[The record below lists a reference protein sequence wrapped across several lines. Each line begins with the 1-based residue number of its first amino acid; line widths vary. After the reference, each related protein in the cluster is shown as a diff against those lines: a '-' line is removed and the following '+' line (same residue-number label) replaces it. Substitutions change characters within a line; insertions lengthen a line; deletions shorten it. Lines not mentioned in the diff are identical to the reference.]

1 MAPPRSRAVLAVP
14 RWFTQR
20 PIQPMGLLYLAS
32 MLRNAGHE
40 VRVVDGEVDALDPS
54 HVADIVASERPEF
67 FGITST
73 TAQATRAFA
82 LAEEVK
88 RRTPG
93 TFVTLGGPHASSL
106 PERSLEECGAL
117 DAVVVG
123 EGERTILEIME
134 GLGSRA
140 SLEGVAG
147 TAYRDG
153 EEIVVNPP
161 RALIEDLD
169 TIPFPAWDLIP
180 MHKYVASTWFPNGV
194 KQYTNIFTSRG
205 CPYGCTFCGA
215 KTTSTRKFRARS
227 PENVIAEME
236 EVYRRFGIPN
246 FFISDDLF
254 TLKRQR
260 VLDICALILEKKLP
274 ITWTCLSRVNT
285 IDAEMLALM
294 KRAGCYLISYGLESG
309 SQAVLDKLK
318 KGTTVEQGIQ
328 AVEMTKAAGIKVFGS
343 FMIGS
348 PGDTPETVEET
359 IALIRRLK
367 LDEVG
372 LGVTTAYP
380 GTDLFDAFGS
390 DAKGLDWD
398 KALAFN
404 PSAADRS
411 DVFLKC
417 TDLDDEQIRRLF
429 HKAMRQSVLYNP
441 RLLVRRLS
449 HIASVRHLGQSARAA
464 ARIFWG

>member
-1 MAPPRSRAVLAVP
+1 MPASPLNVVLALP

-32 MLRNAGHE
+32 ALRGAGHR
-40 VRVVDGEVDALDPS
+40 VRIIDGEVERIDRESMA
-54 HVADIVASERPEF
+54 AIVAAERPDV

-82 LAEEVK
+82 LAKAVK
-88 RRTPG
+88 ARSPES
-93 TFVTLGGPHASSL
+93 FVVLGGPHASSL
-106 PERSLEECGAL
+106 PERSLQECEAL
-117 DAVVVG
+117 DAVVFG
-123 EGERTILEIME
+123 EGEQTILDIMDRLAARE
-134 GLGSRA
+134 
-140 SLEGVAG
+140 SLEGVHG
-147 TAYRDG
+147 TAYRDPG
-153 EEIVVNPP
+153 GIVVNAS
-161 RALIEDLD
+161 RELVDDLD

-180 MHKYVASTWFPNGV
+180 MQKYVASTWFPNKV
-194 KQYTNIFTSRG
+194 KQYANIFTSRG

-215 KTTSTRKFRARS
+215 KTTWTRKFRARS

-236 EVYRRFGIPN
+236 EVYGRFGIPN

-260 VLDICALILEKKLP
+260 VFEICSLILEKQLP

-285 IDAEMLALM
+285 VDAEMLAFM

-309 SQAVLDKLK
+309 SQDVLDKLD
-318 KGTTVEQGIQ
+318 KGTTVEQGIK

-348 PGDTPETVEET
+348 PGETTETVEAT
-359 IALIRRLK
+359 IRLIRRMK

-380 GTDLFDAFGS
+380 GTDLFEEFGS
-390 DAKGLDWD
+390 DANDLDWD

-404 PSAADRS
+404 PSAADHS

-417 TDLDDEQIRRLF
+417 TDMDDSQIRRLF
-429 HKAMRQSVLYNP
+429 HKAMRESVLYNP
-441 RLLVRRLS
+441 KLLIRRLS
-449 HIASVRHLGQSARAA
+449 HLASVRHLGQSAKAA
-464 ARIFWG
+464 IRIFSG

>member
-1 MAPPRSRAVLAVP
+1 MRTSPLNVVLALP
-14 RWFTQR
+14 QWFTQR
-20 PIQPMGLLYLAS
+20 PIQPMGLLYLAA
-32 MLRNAGHE
+32 MLRRAGHR
-40 VRVVDGEVDALDPS
+40 VRIIDGEVEHVNQEAL
-54 HVADIVASERPEF
+54 AAIVASERPDF

-82 LAEEVK
+82 LAQAVK
-88 RRTPG
+88 GRAPE

-106 PERSLEECGAL
+106 PERSLQECDAL
-117 DAVVVG
+117 DAVVFG
-123 EGERTILEIME
+123 EGEQTILDIMDRLARRE
-134 GLGSRA
+134 
-140 SLEGVAG
+140 SLEGVHG
-147 TAYRDG
+147 TAYREPG
-153 EEIVVNPP
+153 GIVVNAS
-161 RALIEDLD
+161 RELVDDLD

-180 MHKYVASTWFPNGV
+180 MHKYVASTWFPNKV

-215 KTTSTRKFRARS
+215 KTTWTRKFRARS
-227 PENVIAEME
+227 PENVIAEMV

-260 VLDICALILEKKLP
+260 VLEICSLILEKQLP

-285 IDAEMLALM
+285 VDAEMLATM
-294 KRAGCYLISYGLESG
+294 KKAGCYLISYGLESG
-309 SQAVLDKLK
+309 SQEVLDKLD
-318 KGTTVEQGIQ
+318 KGTTVEQGVK

-348 PGDTPETVEET
+348 PGETPETVEAT
-359 IALIRRLK
+359 IKLIRRLK

-380 GTDLFDAFGS
+380 GTDLFDTFGS
-390 DAKGLDWD
+390 DAKNLDWD

-404 PSAADRS
+404 PSAADHS

-429 HKAMRQSVLYNP
+429 HKAMRETVLYNP
-441 RLLVRRLS
+441 TLLIRRLS
-449 HIASVRHLGQSARAA
+449 HLASVRHLGQSAKAA
-464 ARIFWG
+464 VRLFFG